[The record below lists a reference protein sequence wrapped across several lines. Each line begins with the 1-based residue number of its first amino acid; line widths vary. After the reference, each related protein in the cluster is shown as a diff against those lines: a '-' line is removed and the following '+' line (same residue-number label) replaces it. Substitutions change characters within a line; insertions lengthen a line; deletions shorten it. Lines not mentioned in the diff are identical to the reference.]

1 VQYFELRQQGQ
12 ENQDGLQLNTT
23 HQLLVYAG
31 KVNLLGENINTRKR
45 NKEALLV
52 TSEVV
57 GQKINIQET
66 KYLFI
71 SCEQKAGQN

>member
-1 VQYFELRQQGQ
+1 MQYFELREKGQ

-31 KVNLLGENINTRKR
+31 NVSLLGENINTGNK

-52 TSEVV
+52 TTEVA

-66 KYLFI
+66 KYVFI
-71 SCEQKAGQN
+71 SCEQKAG

>member
-1 VQYFELRQQGQ
+1 VQYFELREKGQ

-31 KVNLLGENINTRKR
+31 NVSLLGENINTGNK

-52 TSEVV
+52 TTEVA

-66 KYLFI
+66 KYVFI
-71 SCEQKAGQN
+71 SCEQKAG